1 MSVPAHLCT
10 DPGCSL
16 QNSRVLLRHEPT
28 YSRGGNLERFS
39 CEFRLCDKCQMGFVN
54 PVPAADV
61 LACFYTSDYA
71 YYQAAGQHPSA
82 EARSWKYRIARL
94 RYLPLIA
101 PGTVNRLLSAAALC
115 AELLTR
121 KTITFTLGVPLALP
135 KSSRILDYGY
145 GTGSWLASMRI
156 LGYSNLFGY
165 DIAANSH
172 RAAELAA
179 GGVQVIPP
187 DGFSAVEP
195 ASLDCVR
202 LEHVFEHLADPLAVL
217 RSLHR
222 LLRPRGL
229 LLMTFPT
236 IYPWLEIEDLASC
249 PFLDYLQLP
258 IHLAHHSVESSWR
271 LLRAAGFERIAS
283 RITARE
289 RFLTLMARKSAATE
303 A

>member
-1 MSVPAHLCT
+1 MSAPAHLCT

-16 QNSRVLLRHEPT
+16 QNSRVLLQHEVA
-28 YSRGGNLERFS
+28 YSRDGHLNRFS
-39 CEFRLCDKCQMGFVN
+39 CEFRLCDRCHMGFVN
-54 PVPAADV
+54 PIPATEV
-61 LACFYTSDYA
+61 LACFYTGDYA

-94 RYLPLIA
+94 RYLDLIA
-101 PGTVNRLLSAAALC
+101 PSAANRLLSTAAVC
-115 AELLTR
+115 VEMLLR
-121 KTITFTLGVPLALP
+121 KTITLTLGVPLTLP
-135 KSSRILDYGY
+135 KTARILDYGY

-156 LGYSNLFGY
+156 LGYSNLLGY
-165 DIAANSH
+165 DIAANKQ

-179 GGVQVIPP
+179 LGVQVIPP
-187 DGFSAVEP
+187 DELSNIEP

-202 LEHVFEHLADPLAVL
+202 LEHVFEHLADPFDVL
-217 RSLHR
+217 RSLHL

-236 IYPWLEIEDLASC
+236 IYPWLGVKDLASC

-271 LLRAAGFERIAS
+271 LLRAAGFEKIAS
-283 RITARE
+283 RLTARE
-289 RFLTLMARKSAATE
+289 QFLTLMARKPAVSE